1 MIRRLAA
8 VFVFACALRAA
19 PGPCPGGVAVTTFRL
34 SASPATATR
43 TWIPV
48 RQINN
53 LPSGYRVRYQP
64 GMLPPDVGKEA
75 AVALVVLPTSGDG
88 EMKVL
93 PPAPVTGSTEW
104 AVPFDAS
111 VVLMVFAPQGFDEK
125 RLTNLVSRDPD
136 IL

>member
-8 VFVFACALRAA
+8 VFVFACALRAD

-75 AVALVVLPTSGDG
+75 AVALVRVEALNHTALYLWFRQYLADI
-88 EMKVL
+88 
-93 PPAPVTGSTEW
+93 PVWRNLLDMARARLCEDLVTHHGSH
-104 AVPFDAS
+104 A
-111 VVLMVFAPQGFDEK
+111 
-125 RLTNLVSRDPD
+125 
-136 IL
+136 